1 MSTLTRAALE
11 REHPTL
17 LAQIRTEFMAEGAA
31 AGAAAEN
38 ARIVAV
44 FAQAE
49 GYPQYARMARHVAFE
64 TRGTALD
71 LAQAMLAEQRRA
83 WADLNKAVA
92 TAAREAE
99 A

>member
-1 MSTLTRAALE
+1 MSTITRASLEQQHPALF
-11 REHPTL
+11 
-17 LAQIRTEFMAEGAA
+17 AQIGEEFMAE
-31 AGAAAEN
+31 GAAAEN

-44 FAQAE
+44 FAQAD
-49 GYPQYARMARHVAFE
+49 GFPQYARLARQVAFE

-83 WADLNKAVA
+83 WADVNKAVA

>member
-1 MSTLTRAALE
+1 MSTITRASLEQQHPALF
-11 REHPTL
+11 
-17 LAQIRTEFMAEGAA
+17 AQIREEFMAE
-31 AGAAAEN
+31 GAAAEN

-44 FAQAE
+44 FAQAD
-49 GYPQYARMARHVAFE
+49 GFPQYAR
-64 TRGTALD
+64 

-83 WADLNKAVA
+83 CADVGKAIA